1 MGLGLHRSFTFFLGD
16 SDSLFMF
23 HLLIRKKRNQM
34 QNIRIDSFSS
44 YDAMHI
50 VLHIHMGIHI
60 ETKNTIMSL
69 DSSDS
74 STQMMNT
81 FV

>member
-1 MGLGLHRSFTFFLGD
+1 
-16 SDSLFMF
+16 
-23 HLLIRKKRNQM
+23 M
-34 QNIRIDSFSS
+34 QNIHIDSFSS

-50 VLHIHMGIHI
+50 VLHAHMGIHI
-60 ETKNTIMSL
+60 ETTNTIMSL

-74 STQMMNT
+74 ITQMMNT